1 MASTAQYQRDRRSQ
15 PGVRDTESRRR
26 ALDRIAADHVP
37 RAATLAKWGISAEDV
52 NRIRAQKDLPPLD
65 FGNEPPEAQVHLP
78 EPRSGSGSQTVQDIL
93 AKVDAIRGKQ
103 MIGRNGKPAKKPD
116 GSPKNISDSSVDQY
130 KRGVRAIAEIAAC
143 EAREDFGKC
152 LRDHEA
158 VIGKVR
164 DRYPKENS
172 FKTIIG
178 SIVSTAKYIKPFR
191 DTLGQEAHD
200 AYHEAMVGS
209 IVKAETQAIIDTET
223 QTVEPLDEIKKGL
236 DEIGNKFGKQSDR
249 YLEAKLQVDLAGIRD
264 DLSSVAIV
272 QSERTAQQ
280 KGIKNFYVPQTRK
293 LVIAEFKTAKSY
305 PPYEFKL
312 SAENADLVADSL
324 KRKPRKNLF
333 PARVGRRVAAAF
345 EDVGLDV
352 GVNTI
357 RHSWIT
363 TLIGSNPSEANVR
376 RVAAKFK
383 HKPVM
388 SLRYFRG
395 APPSE
400 EED

>member
-1 MASTAQYQRDRRSQ
+1 MATSAQYQRDRRSR

-65 FGNEPPEAQVHLP
+65 FGNEPPEAQVHP
-78 EPRSGSGSQTVQDIL
+78 KSSGSQTVQDIL

-116 GSPKNISDSSVDQY
+116 GSPKIISDSSVDQY

-143 EAREDFGKC
+143 GAGEDFGKC

-158 VIGKVR
+158 VIAKVR

-200 AYHEAMVGS
+200 AYHEAM
-209 IVKAETQAIIDTET
+209 
-223 QTVEPLDEIKKGL
+223 GL

-249 YLEAKLQVDLAGIRD
+249 YLEANLQVDLAGIRD

-312 SAENADLVADSL
+312 SAQNADLVADSL
-324 KRKPRKNLF
+324 KRKPRKKLF

>member
-1 MASTAQYQRDRRSQ
+1 MATTAQYQRDRRSR

-78 EPRSGSGSQTVQDIL
+78 ESSGSGSQTVQDIL

-116 GSPKNISDSSVDQY
+116 GSPKIISDSSVDQY

-143 EAREDFGKC
+143 EAREDFGK
-152 LRDHEA
+152 
-158 VIGKVR
+158 
-164 DRYPKENS
+164 
-172 FKTIIG
+172 
-178 SIVSTAKYIKPFR
+178 

-312 SAENADLVADSL
+312 STENANLVADSL
-324 KRKPRKNLF
+324 KRKPRKKLF
-333 PARVGRRVAAAF
+333 PARVGRRV
-345 EDVGLDV
+345 DVGVDV

>member
-1 MASTAQYQRDRRSQ
+1 
-15 PGVRDTESRRR
+15 
-26 ALDRIAADHVP
+26 
-37 RAATLAKWGISAEDV
+37 
-52 NRIRAQKDLPPLD
+52 
-65 FGNEPPEAQVHLP
+65 
-78 EPRSGSGSQTVQDIL
+78 
-93 AKVDAIRGKQ
+93 

-116 GSPKNISDSSVDQY
+116 GSPKIISDSSVDQY

-143 EAREDFGKC
+143 GAREDFGKC

-209 IVKAETQAIIDTET
+209 IVKAETHAIIDTET

-249 YLEAKLQVDLAGIRD
+249 YLEAKLQ
-264 DLSSVAIV
+264 
-272 QSERTAQQ
+272 
-280 KGIKNFYVPQTRK
+280 

-312 SAENADLVADSL
+312 SRENADLVADSL
-324 KRKPRKNLF
+324 ERKPRKKLF

-352 GVNTI
+352 GVNAI

>member
-1 MASTAQYQRDRRSQ
+1 MASTAQYQRDRRSR

-116 GSPKNISDSSVDQY
+116 GSPKIISDSSVDQY
-130 KRGVRAIAEIAAC
+130 KRGVRAIAEIAA
-143 EAREDFGKC
+143 E
-152 LRDHEA
+152 
-158 VIGKVR
+158 
-164 DRYPKENS
+164 
-172 FKTIIG
+172 
-178 SIVSTAKYIKPFR
+178 
-191 DTLGQEAHD
+191 TLGQEAHD

-249 YLEAKLQVDLAGIRD
+249 YLEAKLQ
-264 DLSSVAIV
+264 
-272 QSERTAQQ
+272 

-324 KRKPRKNLF
+324 KRKPRKKLF

-383 HKPVM
+383 HKAVM